1 MNIPAEFDEI
11 RPYLPEELPQ
21 IFEELIAD
29 PTFQD
34 SMTRIIPDVPVEI
47 LAAKLRRCKTNLE
60 VQKTFFHKL
69 LHGIIDQHSDGF
81 DMDTSSLNDT
91 NKKLYFR
98 F

>member
-34 SMTRIIPDVPVEI
+34 IMTRIIPDVPVEI
-47 LAAKLRRCKTNLE
+47 FASAKPIWKYRKP
-60 VQKTFFHKL
+60 F
-69 LHGIIDQHSDGF
+69 S
-81 DMDTSSLNDT
+81 TSCFMTSWISIVTDSTWTPHL
-91 NKKLYFR
+91 
-98 F
+98 

>member
-34 SMTRIIPDVPVEI
+34 IMTRIIPDVPVEI
-47 LAAKLRRCKTNLE
+47 LCAKLRQCKTNLE
-60 VQKTFFHKL
+60 VQKTF
-69 LHGIIDQHSDGF
+69 S
-81 DMDTSSLNDT
+81 TSCFMTSWISIVTDSTWTPHL
-91 NKKLYFR
+91 
-98 F
+98 

>member
-34 SMTRIIPDVPVEI
+34 IMTRIIPDVPVEI
-47 LAAKLRRCKTNLE
+47 L
-60 VQKTFFHKL
+60 
-69 LHGIIDQHSDGF
+69 
-81 DMDTSSLNDT
+81 
-91 NKKLYFR
+91 
-98 F
+98 